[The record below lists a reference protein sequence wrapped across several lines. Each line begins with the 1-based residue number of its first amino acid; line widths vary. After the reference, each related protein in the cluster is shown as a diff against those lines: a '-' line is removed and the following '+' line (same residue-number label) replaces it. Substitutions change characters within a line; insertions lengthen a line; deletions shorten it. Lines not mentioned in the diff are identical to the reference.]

1 MTICHHV
8 RNNQQVRLIVSPV
21 PIQGL
26 LIKAHEFVTLFG
38 YQRPMLC
45 IGGFRQNMLSSLDYN
60 MSLKH
65 PGLHPGFAI
74 GGLEYLGEQLAR
86 QP

>member
-1 MTICHHV
+1 MSETTSKSG
-8 RNNQQVRLIVSPV
+8 LSFSPV
-21 PIQGL
+21 PIRGL
-26 LIKAHEFVTLFG
+26 LIKAHEFGTLFG

-45 IGGFRQNMLSSLDYN
+45 NGGYTQNMLSSLNHN